1 VTGIVLADVAW
12 WAPIAI
18 IGGAVG
24 GAAVGYL
31 LLVVVG
37 GTPRRSSETSKIDW
51 ERTDKTNYP
60 SWNPAAFV
68 VALAAIGLIAGLAVG
83 LSSG

>member
-1 VTGIVLADVAW
+1 VSGVLLADVAW

-18 IGGAVG
+18 IGGAVA

-37 GTPRRSSETSKIDW
+37 TPRRSTESSRIDW
-51 ERTDKTNYP
+51 EPTDKTNYP
-60 SWNPAAFV
+60 SWNPRAFV
-68 VALAAIGLIAGLAVG
+68 LVLAAIGLIAGLAVG

>member
-1 VTGIVLADVAW
+1 MTGIVLADVAW

-37 GTPRRSSETSKIDW
+37 APRRSSETTKIDW

-68 VALAAIGLIAGLAVG
+68 LALAAIGLIAGLAIG

>member
-37 GTPRRSSETSKIDW
+37 APRRSSETTKIDW

-68 VALAAIGLIAGLAVG
+68 LALAAIGLIAGLAIG

>member
-1 VTGIVLADVAW
+1 MTGIVLADVAW

-18 IGGAVG
+18 IGGAVA
-24 GAAVGYL
+24 GAAVGYV
-31 LLVVVG
+31 LLVVG
-37 GTPRRSSETSKIDW
+37 APRRTGETSKIDW

-68 VALAAIGLIAGLAVG
+68 LTLVAIGLVAGLAVG

>member
-1 VTGIVLADVAW
+1 MSIVLADVAW

-37 GTPRRSSETSKIDW
+37 TPRRSSETSKLDW
-51 ERTDKTNYP
+51 ERTDKTSYP

-68 VALAAIGLIAGLAVG
+68 LALAAIGLIAGLAIG
-83 LSSG
+83 LSAG

>member
-18 IGGAVG
+18 IGGAVA

-31 LLVVVG
+31 LLMLVG
-37 GTPRRSSETSKIDW
+37 APRRSTETSKIDW

-68 VALAAIGLIAGLAVG
+68 IALAVIGLIAGLAAG